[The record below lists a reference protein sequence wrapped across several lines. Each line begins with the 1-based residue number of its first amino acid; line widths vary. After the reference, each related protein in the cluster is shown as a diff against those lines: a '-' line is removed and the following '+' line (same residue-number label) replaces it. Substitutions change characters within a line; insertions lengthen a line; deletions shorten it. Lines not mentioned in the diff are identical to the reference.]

1 MLVVKQGFEPIG
13 FTSWFPSWS
22 AEKAAQGKSF
32 EELKQEL
39 TGGAGVSTVDEVRTV
54 KMNRVEVRGGGRNP
68 GIDLGERGSL
78 SPDIMAKPL

>member
-22 AEKAAQGKSF
+22 AEKAAKGQSF

-39 TGGAGVSTVDEVRTV
+39 SGGAGVTSVDEVRTI
-54 KMNRVEVRGGGRNP
+54 VRTMVLR
-68 GIDLGERGSL
+68 SL
-78 SPDIMAKPL
+78 SY